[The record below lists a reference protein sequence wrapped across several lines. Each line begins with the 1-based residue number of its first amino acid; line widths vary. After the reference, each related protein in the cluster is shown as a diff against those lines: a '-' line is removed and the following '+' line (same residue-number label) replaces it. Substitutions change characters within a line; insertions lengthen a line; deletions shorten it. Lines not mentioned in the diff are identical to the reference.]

1 MRIRTFHAFVLT
13 AALSINAGVAYAD
26 AGHDHNKGSVVG
38 QPGKVSEVSRT
49 VKIDTLDQ
57 SYNIKQVQV
66 KPGETI
72 KFVITNKS
80 SVKHEFGI
88 GTHHDQQAHREIM
101 KSMPDMEHNDANMV
115 TLQPGET
122 KEIIWKFSNNKEALK
137 ELEFSC
143 NIPGHAEGGMIG
155 MFRSM

>member
-1 MRIRTFHAFVLT
+1 MLILQAFALST
-13 AALSINAGVAYAD
+13 ALSIGAGGAYAD
-26 AGHDHNKGSVVG
+26 AGHDHNKESIVG
-38 QPGKVSEVSRT
+38 QPGKASEVTRT

-72 KFVITNKS
+72 RFVITNKS
-80 SVKHEFGI
+80 SIKHEFGI

-115 TLQPGET
+115 TLKAGET